1 MYYSFLLFYYRSSL
15 SVGINGGE
23 NVYRKGSIIIL
34 SIVLLAGCWDE
45 RLYKNASVV
54 TLVGVEGYV
63 GEYKGYYAYPNT
75 TAQQNEVIEAEGISP
90 KDVRNNANLKVEQ
103 TLDLSELST
112 LLIADQTVREP
123 IYDIL
128 DIYFRDPQNPISI
141 KVAITEGDVKPYVDL
156 TKDLAGSAGVYY
168 ERFIESTEEN
178 TFFPKLD
185 LQTIGSMLFEQ
196 TIDIT
201 LPYIRLGEDK
211 KHVVAAGLALF
222 SGQTFT
228 GTVLTP
234 KQSLIMLI
242 LMNQT
247 NKQARM
253 SYMWKH
259 DGKEMPITAD
269 VIHVKRKW
277 IVDEELRRITMDYQL
292 EVGIE
297 EFAQDHLYKETIF
310 KDVQQLIQKHLQA
323 EFEEVLRILQN
334 QKSDTLGIG
343 RYIRAYHPKMFK
355 DDWHAE
361 YTSLQLVPS
370 VQVKI
375 IRTGVLR

>member
-1 MYYSFLLFYYRSSL
+1 M
-15 SVGINGGE
+15 
-23 NVYRKGSIIIL
+23 YRKGIIIIL
-34 SIVLLAGCWDE
+34 SVFLLASCWDE
-45 RLYKNASVV
+45 RLYKNSSVV
-54 TLVGVEGYV
+54 TLVGVEGHI

-75 TAQQNEVIEAEGISP
+75 TAQQNEVIEADGISP
-90 KDVRNNANLKVEQ
+90 RDVRTKANLKVEQ

-112 LLIADQTVREP
+112 ILVSDQTVREP

-141 KVAITEGDVKPYVDL
+141 KIAITEGDVKPFIDL
-156 TKDLAGSAGVYY
+156 TKDLAGSAGGYY

-178 TFFPKLD
+178 TYFPKLD

-196 TIDIT
+196 TMDIA
-201 LPYIRLGEDK
+201 LPYIQLSEDS
-211 KHVVAAGLALF
+211 KHAVAAGLALF

-234 KQSLIMLI
+234 KQSLIMLL
-242 LMNQT
+242 LMNQSS
-247 NKQARM
+247 KQARM
-253 SYMWKH
+253 SYMWRN
-259 DGKEMPITAD
+259 DGKDIPITAD

-277 IVDEELRRITMDYQL
+277 TVNEELRRITMDYSI
-292 EVGIE
+292 EVEIE
-297 EFAQDHLYKETIF
+297 EFAKNHLYKEPIL
-310 KDVQQLIQKHLQA
+310 KDVQQMIQDHVQA

-343 RYIRAYHPKMFK
+343 RHIRAFHPKMFK
-355 DDWHAE
+355 EDWHAE
-361 YTSLQLVPS
+361 YASLQLVPT

>member
-1 MYYSFLLFYYRSSL
+1 MF
-15 SVGINGGE
+15 
-23 NVYRKGSIIIL
+23 RKGSIIIL
-34 SIVLLAGCWDE
+34 SIVLVAGCWDE

-63 GEYKGYYAYPNT
+63 GDYKGYYAYPNT
-75 TAQQNEVIEAEGISP
+75 TTQQNEVIEADGISP
-90 KDVRNNANLKVEQ
+90 RDVRTNANLKVEQ

-112 LLIADQTVREP
+112 ILIADYTVRKP
-123 IYDIL
+123 IYDVL
-128 DIYFRDPQNPISI
+128 DIYFRDPKNPISI
-141 KVAITEGDVKPYVDL
+141 KVAITEGDVKPYIDL
-156 TKDLAGSAGVYY
+156 TKDLAGSAGSYY

-196 TIDIT
+196 TVDIV
-201 LPYIRLGEDK
+201 LPYFQLSEDK
-211 KHVVAAGLALF
+211 QHAVVAGLALF

-242 LMNQT
+242 LMNQS

-259 DGKEMPITAD
+259 DGKEMPITAN
-269 VIHVKRKW
+269 VIHIKRKW
-277 IVDEELRRITMDYQL
+277 AVNEELRRITMDYQV
-292 EVGIE
+292 EVEIE
-297 EFAQDHLYKETIF
+297 EFAQDHLYKDPIF
-310 KDVQQLIQKHLQA
+310 KDVQQMIQEHVQA
-323 EFEEVLRILQN
+323 EFEEVIRILQN

-355 DDWHAE
+355 EDWHAE
-361 YTSLQLVPS
+361 YASLQLVPS